1 MVRELV
7 KKKKEEVSLGED
19 DIEIGEILN
28 YQEKK
33 LKLRREQNKLIV
45 EVLDEVRKNDK
56 RNKWKERISMAVDL
70 AAIFVASF
78 IIASIVFM
86 FIKLR

>member
-56 RNKWKERISMAVDL
+56 RNK
-70 AAIFVASF
+70 
-78 IIASIVFM
+78 
-86 FIKLR
+86 